1 MWPAFAGE
9 IESFSPI
16 PRFAAIAKNAEHGL
30 PDSSDWLEHD
40 PEKWKPVLRKD
51 HAQTKS
57 MIRRSGRPVLRK
69 DHAQT
74 KTWDHDPISS
84 DRIMN

>member
-1 MWPAFAGE
+1 MGTGF
-9 IESFSPI
+9 
-16 PRFAAIAKNAEHGL
+16 
-30 PDSSDWLEHD
+30 
-40 PEKWKPVLRKD
+40 RKD
-51 HAQTKS
+51 HAQTES

-84 DRIMN
+84 DRIVN